1 LILYSNY
8 YTETGCLNKNPA
20 DGLPGVDIMFW
31 EERMSKYYEVRWHGR
46 GGQGT
51 VTGAK
56 SLGEA
61 VQGVG
66 KFVVAFPEYGPERRG
81 APLRAFNRFSDHE
94 IRIHTPVQNPDVVIV
109 VDPTL
114 IGSGAIISGV
124 KPETSYIVNTR
135 RPAAEIKALLKA
147 DTQKVYTIPA
157 NKISRELFNKE
168 IPNSAMMGAFVKAAG
183 HIISIDQLVK
193 EAEHVFAKILPP
205 ELVQKN
211 LEAMRQG
218 YASGDE
224 I

>member
-1 LILYSNY
+1 MMIR
-8 YTETGCLNKNPA
+8 
-20 DGLPGVDIMFW
+20 FW

-61 VQGVG
+61 VQGGG

-114 IGSGAIISGV
+114 IGSGAIIAGV
-124 KPETSYIVNTR
+124 KPETSYVVNTR
-135 RPAAEIKALLKA
+135 RPAAEIKALLQA

-193 EAEHVFAKILPP
+193 EAEHVFAKMLPP

>member
-1 LILYSNY
+1 
-8 YTETGCLNKNPA
+8 
-20 DGLPGVDIMFW
+20 M
-31 EERMSKYYEVRWHGR
+31 EEMMAKFYEVRWHGR

-61 VQGVG
+61 VQGGG

-114 IGSGAIISGV
+114 IGNGKIIAGV
-124 KPETSYIVNTR
+124 KPETRYIVNTR
-135 RPAAEIKALLKA
+135 RPVEEIKALLKA
-147 DTQKVYTIPA
+147 DTQKVFTIPA
-157 NKISRELFNKE
+157 NRISRELFKKE
-168 IPNSAMMGAFVKAAG
+168 IPNSAMMGAFAKASG
-183 HIISIDQLVK
+183 HIISIDQLIK
-193 EAEHVFAKILPP
+193 EAEHVFAKMLPP

-211 LEAMRQG
+211 LEAMRLG
-218 YASGDE
+218 YESGEE